1 MGYLSR
7 IGSRLVVYCGENGK
21 LLKNIMSTHVK
32 MSIELGMITGNKFN
46 SSMNILNFCTFKQSC
61 KVTCFIY
68 KMKPKPCR
76 KSNVSQ
82 IRNELRHVNFN
93 TYKMILF
100 EFLASNNTN
109 LHFDLQCFQ
118 NTNDKL
124 ALQF

>member
-21 LLKNIMSTHVK
+21 LLTNIMSTLVK
-32 MSIELGMITGNKFN
+32 MSIELGMITGNKFH

-61 KVTCFIY
+61 KTPLKGHIFY

-82 IRNELRHVNFN
+82 IRNELRHVHFN
-93 TYKMILF
+93 SFRMILF
-100 EFLASNNTN
+100 EFLASNNNTN
-109 LHFDLQCFQ
+109 VHFDLKCCS
-118 NTNDKL
+118 KYK
-124 ALQF
+124 